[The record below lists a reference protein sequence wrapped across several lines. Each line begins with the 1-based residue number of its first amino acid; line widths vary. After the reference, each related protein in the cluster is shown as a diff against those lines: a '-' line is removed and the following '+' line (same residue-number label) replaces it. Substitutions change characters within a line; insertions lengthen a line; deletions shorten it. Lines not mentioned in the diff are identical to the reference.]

1 MVNWVSKTEK
11 KDLTSTYY
19 LQLKREAVNLSGSIV
34 NFIINIWKYLYSHIW
49 SLTQIY
55 WGLKI
60 EEKNLEEI
68 KKYDIV
74 IRFELVVDQWVIN

>member
-11 KDLTSTYY
+11 KDNLTSTYY

-68 KKYDIV
+68 KNTILLYDLSLLLTN
-74 IRFELVVDQWVIN
+74 E

>member
-34 NFIINIWKYLYSHIW
+34 NFIINI
-49 SLTQIY
+49 
-55 WGLKI
+55 
-60 EEKNLEEI
+60 
-68 KKYDIV
+68 
-74 IRFELVVDQWVIN
+74 

>member
-11 KDLTSTYY
+11 KDNLTSTYY

-55 WGLKI
+55 RGLKI

-68 KKYDIV
+68 KNTILLYDLSLLLTN
-74 IRFELVVDQWVIN
+74 E

>member
-68 KKYDIV
+68 KNTILLYDLSLLLTN
-74 IRFELVVDQWVIN
+74 E